1 MEKYGSLGEGSF
13 CLEPDARPDTLL
25 NDATEWLQYARGVA
39 DLLIESME
47 ASELP
52 DRRRM
57 MLALGAMATLTTMGM
72 QCVSQAHAK
81 MQWDRV

>member
-1 MEKYGSLGEGSF
+1 MEKYGSVGEGSF

-25 NDATEWLQYARGVA
+25 NDATEWLQYARGLT

-47 ASELP
+47 DSELP
-52 DRRRM
+52 DRRKM
-57 MLALGAMATLTTMGM
+57 MLALGAIATLTTMGTE
-72 QCVSQAHAK
+72 CVAQAHAK